1 MSDKI
6 IIIITSGDRDVV
18 KTALMFAR
26 NSLKHKW
33 LEDVKIIFFGPS
45 EQLVAND
52 PDFAKEVQKICMQ
65 GDSIAC
71 KFISDNEGISESLAQ
86 LGLQIE
92 YVGAI
97 IADFIKDG
105 YIPMVW

>member
-1 MSDKI
+1 MADKI
-6 IIIITSGDRDVV
+6 IVIITSGDRGVV
-18 KTALMFAR
+18 KTALMYAR
-26 NSLKHKW
+26 NTLKYKW

-52 PDFAKEVQKICMQ
+52 PDLAKEVQEICMQ
-65 GDSIAC
+65 GDGIAC
-71 KFISDNEGISESLAQ
+71 KFISDNEGTSKSLTQ

-97 IADFIKDG
+97 IADFIKGG